1 MAMAHLGME
10 TPVTTCDDVE
20 LERRRKLIAAR
31 RRIIEREVLKYLIGE
46 DNSGINNS
54 NNHTYEELEDEDEY
68 EEVVF
73 DPTKAASEV
82 AAALVSRSKSAER
95 KRRSNSDSDLYT
107 MDENREVELC
117 SAAKTVLKITVE
129 DADDDD
135 LADVT
140 MPEQGF
146 YRVYDDLEKIREFDL
161 IPYVLE
167 RKKREQEL
175 REVLEKQGAEKATTE
190 TEKTSPDSG
199 RASVV
204 SSDLSE
210 AASSANDH
218 DKRKTSKS
226 DAGSS
231 CSADSGTYNLFP
243 EASGVAP
250 SEVASFSPRE
260 RSKSNDFLKRLS
272 AQLSSVALRRP
283 FPPPMPPKGKAT
295 PPPLPPRTFGRRQ
308 RSPRRKDLSSHLGLV
323 TEASAPSDR
332 AVAHE
337 VAMRNL
343 PSQLTGDSGASP
355 PGRKDLKRH
364 LGVHEIT
371 DVMPPAQNNFFK
383 RLSPPKPSQLLVQLH
398 LHQQLTAGSPAKA
411 KNLVKMSSPASPS
424 PTELYS
430 VKKSCRRELDFG
442 AATSSLTDTSR
453 SKSRALGAPTPP
465 PTPGSALKAL
475 ASASGRSGGRSVA
488 SKIFFKRH
496 NQTPRRHSSR
506 SPSPYKL
513 KSGGLTPVS
522 VRKFKAKESRRSF
535 MSSLLSSAK
544 TRQVS
549 ASADPIVA
557 PTEFEGV
564 AERKTRD
571 YSRTVKE
578 ALRDG
583 LPVIPFGS
591 SSMDEL
597 SGRASN
603 VYLPMGTTYRPA
615 ARRGAPGT
623 WSPGS
628 TTGLAAALA
637 TPARG
642 ARQHCQSCTCNGG
655 GGGGGGGRGAMPGNT
670 MAMLDLDYVRME
682 TPRLRQRR
690 RKSLSEIVT
699 DPFLA

>member
-1 MAMAHLGME
+1 MAHLRME
-10 TPVTTCDDVE
+10 TPLTSCDDVE

-46 DNSGINNS
+46 DNSGAINNNNNN
-54 NNHTYEELEDEDEY
+54 NNHTYEELEEGDEY

-73 DPTKAASEV
+73 DPTKAASEI
-82 AAALVSRSKSAER
+82 AAGLVSRSKSAER

-117 SAAKTVLKITVE
+117 STTKMVLKITVE
-129 DADDDD
+129 DKDDKDV
-135 LADVT
+135 ADVD

-175 REVLEKQGAEKATTE
+175 REVMEKEGAEKALTD
-190 TEKTSPDSG
+190 KTSPDSG

-210 AASSANDH
+210 AASSSNDH
-218 DKRKTSKS
+218 DKRKSSKS

-231 CSADSGTYNLFP
+231 CSADSGTYNLYP
-243 EASGVAP
+243 ETVGAASHGPPMGA
-250 SEVASFSPRE
+250 RE
-260 RSKSNDFLKRLS
+260 RSKSHDFLKRLS
-272 AQLSSVALRRP
+272 AQLSSVALRP
-283 FPPPMPPKGKAT
+283 PPPPMPPKGKVT

-308 RSPRRKDLSSHLGLV
+308 RSPRRKDLSNHLGLV
-323 TEASAPSDR
+323 TEAAAPSDR
-332 AVAHE
+332 AAAHE

-343 PSQLTGDSGASP
+343 PPQLAADSGISP
-355 PGRKDLKRH
+355 PGKKDLKRH

-371 DVMPPAQNNFFK
+371 DVMPPSQNNILK
-383 RLSPPKPSQLLVQLH
+383 RLSPLKPSQLLVQLH
-398 LHQQLTAGSPAKA
+398 LQQQRAMGSSAKP
-411 KNLVKMSSPASPS
+411 KNPVKVPS
-424 PTELYS
+424 PTSPSSTEPYS
-430 VKKSCRRELDFG
+430 AKKSCRRELDFG
-442 AATSSLTDTSR
+442 AETNFDTEPSR
-453 SKSRALGAPTPP
+453 SKSQALGAPTPP
-465 PTPGSALKAL
+465 PTPGSALRAL
-475 ASASGRSGGRSVA
+475 ASASARNGGRSVA

-513 KSGGLTPVS
+513 KGGGMTPVS
-522 VRKFKAKESRRSF
+522 GRKFKAKESRRSF

-544 TRQVS
+544 TKPVS
-549 ASADPIVA
+549 ASADPIMTPV
-557 PTEFEGV
+557 ESEG
-564 AERKTRD
+564 AGRKTVD
-571 YSRTVKE
+571 YSKSVKE

-583 LPVIPFGS
+583 LPVIPFAS

-597 SGRASN
+597 TSKTSN
-603 VYLPMGTTYRPA
+603 VYLPMGTSSSRA
-615 ARRGAPGT
+615 VRSGT

-628 TTGLAAALA
+628 TTGLVAALA

-642 ARQHCQSCTCNGG
+642 ARQHCQSCTCH
-655 GGGGGGGRGAMPGNT
+655 GNAVASMTT
-670 MAMLDLDYVRME
+670 MATADLDYVRME
-682 TPRLRQRR
+682 TPKMRQKR

>member
-1 MAMAHLGME
+1 MAHLRME
-10 TPVTTCDDVE
+10 TPVTSCDDVE
-20 LERRRKLIAAR
+20 LERRRRLIAAR

-46 DNSGINNS
+46 DNSGLIKNNNNS
-54 NNHTYEELEDEDEY
+54 KHTYEELEDEDGY
-68 EEVVF
+68 EEIVF

-107 MDENREVELC
+107 MDEKREVELC
-117 SAAKTVLKITVE
+117 STAKTVLKITVE
-129 DADDDD
+129 EAGDEHV
-135 LADVT
+135 ADVE

-175 REVLEKQGAEKATTE
+175 REVMEKEGAEKAPTG
-190 TEKTSPDSG
+190 KSSPDSG

-210 AASSANDH
+210 TASSANDH
-218 DKRKTSKS
+218 DKRKSSKS

-243 EASGVAP
+243 EASSAASNGPVVAAAAA
-250 SEVASFSPRE
+250 ASAAPE

-272 AQLSSVALRRP
+272 AQLSSVALRP
-283 FPPPMPPKGKAT
+283 SPPPMPPKGKVT
-295 PPPLPPRTFGRRQ
+295 PPPLPPRTFGRSQ

-323 TEASAPSDR
+323 TEAAAPSDR
-332 AVAHE
+332 AAAHE

-343 PSQLTGDSGASP
+343 PPQLAGDSGISP
-355 PGRKDLKRH
+355 PGKKDLKRH

-371 DVMPPAQNNFFK
+371 DVMPPAQNNILK
-383 RLSPPKPSQLLVQLH
+383 RLSPPRPSQLLVQLH
-398 LHQQLTAGSPAKA
+398 LQQQRAMGSPAKP
-411 KNLVKMSSPASPS
+411 KSLVKMPS
-424 PTELYS
+424 PTSQSPTEPYS
-430 VKKSCRRELDFG
+430 AKKSCRRELDFG
-442 AATSSLTDTSR
+442 AETNLLAETSS
-453 SKSRALGAPTPP
+453 SKSQALGAPTPP

-475 ASASGRSGGRSVA
+475 ASASGRNGGRSVA

-522 VRKFKAKESRRSF
+522 GRKFKAKESRRSF

-544 TRQVS
+544 TKQVS
-549 ASADPIVA
+549 ASADPIMA
-557 PTEFEGV
+557 PTESGGV
-564 AERKTRD
+564 VERKARD

-597 SGRASN
+597 TGRASD
-603 VYLPMGTTYRPA
+603 VYLPMGTASHPA
-615 ARRGAPGT
+615 VRSGT

-628 TTGLAAALA
+628 TAGLAAVLA

-642 ARQHCQSCTCNGG
+642 PRQHCQSCTCNGG
-655 GGGGGGGRGAMPGNT
+655 KVAAPRTT
-670 MAMLDLDYVRME
+670 MATADLDYVRME
-682 TPRLRQRR
+682 TPKLRQKR